1 MSRLRRRPEA
11 FLLAAGALI
20 LGAWGAGAWGAAQQ
34 APVESTLEAIATER
48 SRAVDPQL
56 TTAQRLASAE
66 RLLELRQRL
75 LAEQP
80 DDPRHAVWLAD
91 QATDLLF
98 VLLPIDASGLTSL
111 FGSPSPDQLA
121 RAQRVARQMSALA
134 GEAELEIERAILSL
148 ESAPGFADDVAAQ
161 LKRRRLTEGERDR
174 RIPFLRGVGAC
185 LEATVGEREPPRQ
198 DALYRLAAER
208 LQPLL
213 PLLAGRPADLARLYA
228 ALALRGLGEH
238 EAAQALLDALAPA
251 PRSRP
256 ADVFAIRMAQVTIT
270 AARDGP
276 QSGLDALDGLQRQYD
291 GADDLFYRVLI
302 ADRRFLLHL
311 DAARQA
317 DTARR
322 RELLVRAFDAYL
334 DLLDALAGPE
344 AQAIRV
350 IVLDRLTRA
359 VDTDTPLDRLP
370 EIVSVARA
378 RQLGAQP
385 DTRTQ
390 AIALC
395 NGLLEREDLETAARA
410 ESLYFLGKALL
421 ADDQVQAAARRF
433 SQLAREHPTA
443 RHAEQAM
450 ALAATIAA
458 ELYRRAPEDPA
469 TRSLL
474 RSTLD
479 LLLDRYP
486 NLGSVDRWRFAAASL
501 ALDEGR
507 HERAVALFE
516 QVPPDAGR
524 WLDAQLRR
532 AGAMRSWAKAE
543 ADPDAKRHRWQ
554 QLLDAADAV
563 EPAVR
568 RALTA
573 AGAAEAAR
581 WRDEL
586 AVLSVYRAEAQLAL
600 GDPAKALAT
609 LESVSDDCSLAA
621 DAVLCRI
628 EARGGPGSSAE
639 IEQDLERLAA
649 VAGPRA
655 GGILATMLAAGRT
668 AADGQRELVPVARAL
683 ERWLQTAGED
693 VRDRARLQL
702 AAADAYRRAEHWREA
717 LGLYDQLLQ
726 RHPHALQALVG
737 RAECLFG
744 LGEAH
749 LAEAMQL
756 YKRISGAT
764 GGTKGDDYW
773 QAQLRMLQILDR
785 TGRNTHRIAPHIERL
800 RQKDRELGG
809 ERFRREFERL
819 QAEHS

>member
-1 MSRLRRRPEA
+1 
-11 FLLAAGALI
+11 
-20 LGAWGAGAWGAAQQ
+20 
-34 APVESTLEAIATER
+34 
-48 SRAVDPQL
+48 
-56 TTAQRLASAE
+56 
-66 RLLELRQRL
+66 
-75 LAEQP
+75 
-80 DDPRHAVWLAD
+80 
-91 QATDLLF
+91 
-98 VLLPIDASGLTSL
+98 
-111 FGSPSPDQLA
+111 
-121 RAQRVARQMSALA
+121 
-134 GEAELEIERAILSL
+134 
-148 ESAPGFADDVAAQ
+148 
-161 LKRRRLTEGERDR
+161 
-174 RIPFLRGVGAC
+174 
-185 LEATVGEREPPRQ
+185 
-198 DALYRLAAER
+198 
-208 LQPLL
+208 
-213 PLLAGRPADLARLYA
+213 
-228 ALALRGLGEH
+228 
-238 EAAQALLDALAPA
+238 
-251 PRSRP
+251 
-256 ADVFAIRMAQVTIT
+256 
-270 AARDGP
+270 
-276 QSGLDALDGLQRQYD
+276 
-291 GADDLFYRVLI
+291 
-302 ADRRFLLHL
+302 L